1 MSAPTSPRTL
11 LRLAA
16 AVLFFAATASVAISV
31 VSTRLAKSVAKPD
44 VVIVPSAG
52 TDGTTYTPGSGRLL
66 LVDSTPSG
74 ASVSLGGKSVG
85 TTPWS
90 SDWVCDGGEAVQVVV
105 ARAGSQPHTTVAIC
119 QSGTTRIAV
128 TLERDF
134 R

>member
-1 MSAPTSPRTL
+1 MSAPTSPRAL

-31 VSTRLAKSVAKPD
+31 VTTRLAKSSPKPD

-52 TDGTTYTPGSGRLL
+52 TDGTTYTPGPGRLL

-74 ASVSLGGKSVG
+74 ARVSVAGKSVG

-90 SDWVCDGGEAVQVVV
+90 SDWSCSEGEAVQVVV
-105 ARAGSQPHTTVAIC
+105 ERAGSQAHTTVAIC

-128 TLERDF
+128 SLERDF